1 MVWLGLEFAWG
12 KLVVA
17 HEGRNWVVVR
27 AGFVQVGIVGAAFVQ
42 AARVLVPV
50 DVALVFVHVSFDQ
63 TAFDL
68 VALAQVEIAQV
79 SFAFVALALVEMVVS
94 AHALVFVHVSFGQ
107 TASALVALV
116 EIAFSAQ
123 NSLAS
128 LSKLPD
134 LAWNSDNTAT
144 EAYLEVSL
152 VVDQPESKQPLHM
165 MAKPSLQLSLCSSA
179 YMVSSRGAHCFPSA
193 GVVSAKFVLELFELL
208 SGLSDGKLV

>member
-27 AGFVQVGIVGAAFVQ
+27 AGFVQVGIVGAVFVQ
-42 AARVLVPV
+42 AARVLAPV
-50 DVALVFVHVSFDQ
+50 DIALVFVHVSFDQ
-63 TAFDL
+63 TVSAL

-79 SFAFVALALVEMVVS
+79 SFAFVALALVVS
-94 AHALVFVHVSFGQ
+94 GHVSFGQ
-107 TASALVALV
+107 TAFDLVALV
-116 EIAFSAQ
+116 EIASSAQ

-134 LAWNSDNTAT
+134 LAWNSDSTAT
-144 EAYLEVSL
+144 EAYVTVCVEVSL
-152 VVDQPESKQPLHM
+152 VVGQPESKQPLHM
-165 MAKPSLQLSLCSSA
+165 MAKPSHQLSLCSSA

-193 GVVSAKFVLELFELL
+193 GVVSAKFVLEQFELL